1 MGTIHHNSGFH
12 LFSMLAALAV
22 GVAGGLLLD
31 SEESVRPTE
40 LSMAQSLS
48 GQKDVRLIGFQ
59 CGDHNLT
66 AVAQYEDEFPESGCK
81 EIRILNDKR
90 GYYDVE

>member
-1 MGTIHHNSGFH
+1 
-12 LFSMLAALAV
+12 MLAALAI
-22 GVAGGLLLD
+22 GVTGGLLLD
-31 SEESVRPTE
+31 REPTRPTE

-66 AVAQYEDEFPESGCK
+66 AVAQYEDEFPEKGCK

-90 GYYDVE
+90 GYYDAE